1 MTNIERLKM
10 QLSNRQYLDDSQYSV
25 LLLENGLNS
34 DEQYFTSDQRALLCT
49 VLDVLEILSND
60 IDNFRRIETEFA
72 TTTAAFEAL
81 STRILEIKNKIAAI
95 DADTGRE
102 NDSPFTFMYT
112 G

>member
-1 MTNIERLKM
+1 MTNLERLKM

-34 DEQYFTSDQRALLCT
+34 NELYFTSDQRALLCT

-60 IDNFRRIETEFA
+60 TDLFRKISTEFA
-72 TTTAAFEAL
+72 TTTAAHEAL
-81 STRILEIKNKIAAI
+81 SARMLEIKNRIAAI
-95 DADTGRE
+95 DADSGRK
-102 NDSPFTFMYT
+102 NDSPFTFMYV